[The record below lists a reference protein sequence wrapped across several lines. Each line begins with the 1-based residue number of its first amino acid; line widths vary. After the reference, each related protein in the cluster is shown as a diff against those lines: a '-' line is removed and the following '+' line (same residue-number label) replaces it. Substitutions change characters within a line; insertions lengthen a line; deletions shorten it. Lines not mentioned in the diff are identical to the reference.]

1 MNDSSDSARAAF
13 ATVPGTDYGNDYGM
27 TFTDVP
33 LPPVAPTTFVPGD
46 DAFESGD
53 GPDAH
58 AHVSRRQDGWSA
70 ASQRAFLEAVAEGA
84 GVDAAARRVGLSA
97 ASAYAFRRTA
107 KGATFALGWRAAC
120 LVAREAITETLLVR
134 ALDGTVDTI
143 VRGETVITRH
153 KYDSR
158 LALSLLARLDRQAET
173 AADSDS
179 KAARLVAQEFDAYL
193 DLVGCDAG
201 PARAGLFLACRGGGL
216 EAGEGAHS
224 GTGPDSADTRD
235 LAPLYALA
243 AADRMVRTGVAT
255 AAEVDIADL
264 DAAHRA
270 DWTAGQWLR
279 AEAAGMIAIAAP
291 APVEGDEPDDAAE
304 TAPAYQHPQ
313 CSRDPDMPLV
323 WQTAE
328 YDVWRTSFPP
338 PEDFD
343 GAEQGAFGDVRYER
357 DLDAFELACMED
369 TEAVRVAAYRR
380 TESVER
386 DDFFAEILAA
396 TSDAEA
402 AALLDEAAEQ
412 EQPEQGPPAT
422 VKDAQQPGC
431 DDDESTPP
439 VA

>member
-33 LPPVAPTTFVPGD
+33 LPPVVPTTFLPGGD
-46 DAFESGD
+46 PLESGN

-120 LVAREAITETLLVR
+120 LVAREAIAETLLVR
-134 ALDGTVDTI
+134 ALEGTVDTI

-193 DLVGCDAG
+193 DLVGRDAG

-216 EAGEGAHS
+216 EAGEGA
-224 GTGPDSADTRD
+224 GTTTGTSSADTRD

-279 AEAAGMIAIAAP
+279 AEAAGMIAITAP

-304 TAPAYQHPQ
+304 TAPASQHPQ
-313 CSRDPDMPLV
+313 CSRHPDMPLV

-328 YDVWRTSFPP
+328 YNAWRTGFPP
-338 PEDFD
+338 SEDFD
-343 GAEQGAFGDVRYER
+343 GAEQGAFGDFGYER

-369 TEAVRVAAYRR
+369 SDAVRVAALRR
-380 TESVER
+380 TEGVER

-396 TSDAEA
+396 TCDAEA

-412 EQPEQGPPAT
+412 APPAT
-422 VKDAQQPGC
+422 VEDAQQPGS
-431 DDDESTPP
+431 DDDQSPPP